1 MERKKKSLTL
11 LQNPQKGVDNKRNEK
26 NKQLFIAKCN
36 NKKLHIFKAN
46 IIYYWKKSSSFLK
59 LDLSGVPTE

>member
-26 NKQLFIAKCN
+26 TSNFSLQNVTTKNKIN
-36 NKKLHIFKAN
+36 
-46 IIYYWKKSSSFLK
+46 
-59 LDLSGVPTE
+59 TE